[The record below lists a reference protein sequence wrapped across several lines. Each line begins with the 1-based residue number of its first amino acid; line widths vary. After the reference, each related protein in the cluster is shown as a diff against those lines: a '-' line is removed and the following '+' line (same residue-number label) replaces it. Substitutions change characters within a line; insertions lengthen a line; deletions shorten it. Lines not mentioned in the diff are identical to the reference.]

1 MKCWYDLAERVGPEF
16 DARPVDAVREEYLA
30 LMKDSIKLRFRSDV
44 PVGINVSGGLDSSIL
59 VGLVQAVHGPESN
72 IEAFTYITGNPDYDE
87 LPWVKKMLEG
97 TRHPCDRLSA

>member
-1 MKCWYDLAERVGPEF
+1 MQ
-16 DARPVDAVREEYLA
+16 EEYLA

-59 VGLVQAVHGPESN
+59 VGLVQAVQGRNSN

-97 TRHPCDRLSA
+97 TRHPSHCLPA